1 MWDKLNGFLAFAVSG
16 APHGQAE
23 GVDAKCYPASFEGTD
38 KFLRVPEN
46 FQENSRRGKPATVHN
61 RGWWGRG
68 RAMDWYLAPTGSSGY
83 NFTKVS
89 TRSTRPN
96 ISESHSETPEH

>member
-46 FQENSRRGKPATVHN
+46 FQENSRTNFETHSRV
-61 RGWWGRG
+61 GRG
-68 RAMDWYLAPTGSSGY
+68 SAVAILCPPRPRA
-83 NFTKVS
+83 
-89 TRSTRPN
+89 
-96 ISESHSETPEH
+96 